1 MYYIYFIYSKSSEK
15 YYLGYTNDP
24 ERRLIEHN
32 TKDFNTYTK
41 KHRPWELAHSLP
53 VSDIRGDAVKIERF
67 IKKQKSRNLIEKI
80 INKKLGYNDFKG
92 ILSR

>member
-1 MYYIYFIYSKSSEK
+1 MYYIYFIYSKSSDR

-41 KHRPWELAHSLP
+41 KHRPWDLAYQFP
-53 VSDIRGDAVKIERF
+53 VSEICGDAIKIERF

-80 INKKLGYNDFKG
+80 INEKLGYNDFKG